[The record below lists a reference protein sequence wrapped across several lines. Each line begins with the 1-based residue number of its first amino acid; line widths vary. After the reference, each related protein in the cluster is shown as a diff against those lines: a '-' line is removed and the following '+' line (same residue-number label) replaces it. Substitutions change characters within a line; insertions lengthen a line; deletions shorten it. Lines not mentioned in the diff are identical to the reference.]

1 MTFPRVPR
9 QVHRPLAGGTHG
21 VSHVLTAGLLGA
33 WNMLWVLWI
42 YKKEMSNMEGG
53 AYQTYLTT
61 ENVFI
66 FLAEGLEI
74 HALNGLKL

>member
-1 MTFPRVPR
+1 
-9 QVHRPLAGGTHG
+9 
-21 VSHVLTAGLLGA
+21 
-33 WNMLWVLWI
+33 MLWVLWI